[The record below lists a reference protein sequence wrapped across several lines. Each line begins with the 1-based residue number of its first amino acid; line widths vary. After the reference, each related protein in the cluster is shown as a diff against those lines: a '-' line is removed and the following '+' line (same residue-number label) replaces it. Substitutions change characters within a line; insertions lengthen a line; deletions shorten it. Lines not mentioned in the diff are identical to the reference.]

1 MNSLLQEFANFTRE
15 DWNAYESFKAKAF
28 EPTQE
33 ELETQRLEQENNKK
47 LVIETKLK
55 ALWITRPQIVTK
67 EFVLWLLNIINAKE
81 FVWNDVEKWVLNQI
95 EVFWDLETAFDDLV
109 YTRL

>member
-15 DWNAYESFKAKAF
+15 DWKAYESFKAKAF

-55 ALWITRPQIVTK
+55 AL
-67 EFVLWLLNIINAKE
+67 
-81 FVWNDVEKWVLNQI
+81 
-95 EVFWDLETAFDDLV
+95 
-109 YTRL
+109 